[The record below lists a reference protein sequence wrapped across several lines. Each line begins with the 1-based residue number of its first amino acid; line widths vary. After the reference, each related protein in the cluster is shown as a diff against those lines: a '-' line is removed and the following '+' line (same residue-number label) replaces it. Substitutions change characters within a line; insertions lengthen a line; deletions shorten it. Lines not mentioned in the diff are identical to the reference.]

1 MDRMR
6 LIEVRHVQAG
16 HRKIPVELFRNES
29 GSVAARCLFGSADMP
44 IIDGPTPERAMAAVE
59 DLMEGLLLAREGRSP

>member
-1 MDRMR
+1 
-6 LIEVRHVQAG
+6 
-16 HRKIPVELFRNES
+16 
-29 GSVAARCLFGSADMP
+29 MP